1 VALYLLD
8 TNVFAALSQP
18 KPQRAVE
25 RAFAKHVGELVTASV
40 VVHEMGFGIERM
52 PRSRRRAELER
63 FMAEIVAPLRVL
75 PYGERAAK
83 WHAIERA
90 RLSARGRVT
99 ALADGQIAA
108 TAAVNDAFLVT
119 ANIAHFE
126 VFEGVRVENWSA

>member
-1 VALYLLD
+1 
-8 TNVFAALSQP
+8 
-18 KPQRAVE
+18 
-25 RAFAKHVGELVTASV
+25 
-40 VVHEMGFGIERM
+40 MGFGIERM

-63 FMAEIVAPLRVL
+63 FVAEIVAPLRVL

>member
-1 VALYLLD
+1 M
-8 TNVFAALSQP
+8 
-18 KPQRAVE
+18 E

-63 FMAEIVAPLRVL
+63 FVAEIVAPLRVL

-99 ALADGQIAA
+99 ALRDGARPMLTLCGLA
-108 TAAVNDAFLVT
+108 S
-119 ANIAHFE
+119 E
-126 VFEGVRVENWSA
+126 RESAGSPIQPSSR

>member
-1 VALYLLD
+1 MALYLLD

-18 KPQRAVE
+18 KPQRVVE
-25 RAFAKHVGELVTASV
+25 RAFAKHARELVTASV
-40 VVHEMGFGIERM
+40 VLHEMGFGIARM
-52 PRSRRRAELER
+52 PRSRRRADLER
-63 FMAEIVAPLRVL
+63 FMAEIVGPLRVL

-108 TAAVNDAFLVT
+108 IAAVHDAVLVT
-119 ANIAHFE
+119 ANVVHFD
-126 VFEGVRVENWSA
+126 VFDGIRVENWSA